1 MKKGYKL
8 FVLFI
13 VILVCIY
20 LFLSAS
26 CNNKITF
33 TPERAVS
40 FLLSPFV
47 EKAQAFVP
55 LTKGANYYTYDYKDF
70 KTKEEAK
77 SFCIYSKLGF

>member
-8 FVLFI
+8 SAVFV
-13 VILVCIY
+13 VILVGVY
-20 LFLSAS
+20 LFLSVS

-33 TPERAVS
+33 TPQSIVS
-40 FLLSPFV
+40 FLFSPFV
-47 EKAQAFVP
+47 EKAKAFVP
-55 LTKGANYYTYDYKDF
+55 LTNGSNYYTYDYKDF